1 MSEHKR
7 RASIAAPR
15 GMIRGGR
22 RATRK
27 RLESTHRRNGAPVVY
42 SVLGGESM
50 RVDRPRVPWMNN
62 LAAPVTDEQRA
73 VRSAFHKARRR
84 QERRNR
90 DVLNLRWF
98 ST

>member
-62 LAAPVTDEQRA
+62 LAAPVTDE
-73 VRSAFHKARRR
+73 HRRR